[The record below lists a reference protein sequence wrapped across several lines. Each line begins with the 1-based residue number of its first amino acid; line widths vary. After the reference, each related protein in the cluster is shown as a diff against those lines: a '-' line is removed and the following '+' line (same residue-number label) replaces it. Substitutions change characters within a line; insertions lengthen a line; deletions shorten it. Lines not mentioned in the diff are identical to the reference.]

1 MLIERLPV
9 LPGLPS
15 RSCRDEANT
24 VGEPSQTSNTGLFHL
39 SEEVLVFILRF
50 LDPFSL
56 LRAGSTCKRLFRI
69 CSCSSIWTRHCQAL
83 FGVSFR
89 TSPVSPK
96 DAFRLLFMWR
106 KLYQMLPCN
115 RHFQKKLLAEFPP
128 PRYWIQWLVLEER
141 VPLPPVKLPDFEIE
155 YIWGVKKECFD
166 ETHKEDSETCT
177 GYIFKYDWK
186 ELYHLTL
193 LHHGSFGNL
202 LLHVLNRQ
210 NGNDHRELEEMFE
223 LYQQFRFQWLF
234 SYWLFRQPKPFDK
247 QLRTIYLQWKK
258 YSKRKVSWW
267 GTALCDV
274 EYLVSLHQITSD
286 YWKGKLAKGD
296 ENLGIQTLENYFSM
310 CKSLVAWILGR
321 DWGRLK
327 RRKVYHDTLE
337 GVYRVLKTEMRTSL
351 IDHDHFWQVAKVQM
365 ARVCKLEETAV
376 NYVNWKMIDSGPYYR
391 LYLVSGNSIYL
402 EHIKG
407 FLRRK
412 RLISDW
418 FLQDENLWVRH
429 LLSEE
434 LCQLLEFDTK
444 ILEGSLHG
452 DTLSAHLSRIIW
464 LYLHSGQELYMD
476 AVKGFVLECAG
487 ARLKF
492 YSSVNTGFYSSSSSD
507 RECLNTHVEL
517 CANEHFL
524 TYG

>member
-1 MLIERLPV
+1 MELGGGEWEKMLIERLPV

-210 NGNDHRELEEMFE
+210 NGN
-223 LYQQFRFQWLF
+223 
-234 SYWLFRQPKPFDK
+234 
-247 QLRTIYLQWKK
+247 
-258 YSKRKVSWW
+258 
-267 GTALCDV
+267 
-274 EYLVSLHQITSD
+274 
-286 YWKGKLAKGD
+286 
-296 ENLGIQTLENYFSM
+296 GIQTLENYFSM